1 MGMTIERGLDA
12 AIALARRNT
21 KQFDNAVWRYGGIID
36 TYLGEAPRTLLLSH
50 ILRVNPTLFK
60 TPKFKDYRYGFMGA
74 TFQQA
79 KNAEVSTAKIS
90 GDPAVCAYVYARELN
105 RVSYNLYTT
114 YSNLFTD
121 TGEDLWRC
129 AYLRVTLEDAAFF
142 SLWDMHAPTSA
153 DPNVY
158 DNLLY
163 SVNNLNTA
171 LMGQSV
177 AAVKELILKD
187 CEFVFQM
194 ASAKGSMITSGPGI
208 EPVPPSR
215 DAAGIFTEVRNG

>member
-12 AIALARRNT
+12 AIALTRRNIE
-21 KQFDNAVWRYGGIID
+21 QFNNAVRRYGNIID
-36 TYLGEAPRTLLLSH
+36 TYLGEAPRTLLLAH
-50 ILRVNPTLFK
+50 ILRVNPTLYES
-60 TPKFKDYRYGFMGA
+60 PKYKDYRYGFMGA

-90 GDPAVCAYVYARELN
+90 VDPAVCAYVYARELN
-105 RVSYNLYTT
+105 RVSYDLYTT
-114 YSNLFTD
+114 YSNLFTE

-129 AYLRVTLEDAAFF
+129 AYLRTTLEDAAFF
-142 SLWDMHAPTSA
+142 SLWEMHPPTSA
-153 DPNVY
+153 DPSVY
-158 DNLLY
+158 DILLY
-163 SVNNLNTA
+163 SVNNLDTA

-194 ASAKGSMITSGPGI
+194 ASVKGSMITSGPGR
-208 EPVPPSR
+208 EPVPPSK